1 MTGRCRAAIYCR
13 LSKEDTEKHGES
25 ESIQNQKAMLAAYAE
40 ERNWE
45 IWDIYSD
52 EDFSGIDRERPA
64 FRRLL
69 KDAAAGQFEII
80 LVKTQSRFT
89 RDMELVEKYIH
100 GLFPLWGIRFVA
112 VVDNADTENR
122 GNKKARQINGL
133 INEWYL
139 EDLSEN
145 IRAVLDS
152 KRKRGQ
158 YIGSF
163 AAYGYYKDPADHNK
177 LLVDEPA
184 AEIVRSIYAMCL
196 AGMGRQ
202 RIAEALNRQG
212 IPNPTQYKQ
221 QQGLRYRNQGQG
233 GWNRATVGRILKNRL
248 YLGDMVQ
255 GKRRKASY
263 KSKQLLSVPAEAWIV
278 VPQIHSP
285 IIDPET
291 FEQVQKLL
299 QERTKSGAKGQ
310 VHPLAGKVHCMDCH
324 RAMLKYTNTYQ
335 GKKRCYLRCAGC
347 SQGLCSSH
355 AIRLDRVEEQVRLRL
370 ESYFARWGKNADFL
384 LRQASDQETEKYHK
398 ELERIQGEIGRRT
411 KALQGLYLDK
421 IQGIITPEQFMEW
434 NKTYQEEQQAFKLR
448 AARLEQAMQQ
458 ASPVI
463 RQEALQIKSL
473 PRALAVLAIQMVE
486 IGEQDKNTG
495 RQIIRITWNF

>member
-1 MTGRCRAAIYCR
+1 MSAKCRAAIYCR

-25 ESIQNQKAMLAAYAE
+25 ESIQNQKAMLVAYAE

-64 FRRLL
+64 FRQLI

-139 EDLSEN
+139 EDLSDN

-163 AAYGYYKDPADHNK
+163 AAYGYCKDPEDHNK

-196 AGMGRQ
+196 SGMGRQ
-202 RIAEALNRQG
+202 RIAECLNRQG

-221 QQGLRYRNQGQG
+221 QQGLHYRNQGQG
-233 GWNRATVGRILKNRL
+233 GWNRATIGRILKNRL

-263 KSKQLLSVPAEAWIV
+263 KSKQLLSVPAEAWII
-278 VPQIHSP
+278 VPQIHTP
-285 IIDPET
+285 IIDLET
-291 FEQVQKLL
+291 FEKVQKLL
-299 QERTKSGAKGQ
+299 QERTKAGAEGQ
-310 VHPLAGKVHCMDCH
+310 VHPLAGKVRCMDCH
-324 RAMLKYTNTYQ
+324 RAMLKYTNTYR

-347 SQGLCSSH
+347 SQGLCTSH
-355 AIRLDRVEEQVRLRL
+355 AIRLDQVEEQVRSRL
-370 ESYFARWGKNADFL
+370 EGYFAKWGKNTDFL
-384 LRQASDQETEKYHK
+384 SRKPLQKEAEKYQK
-398 ELERIQGEIGRRT
+398 ELEQIQGEIDRRA

-421 IQGIITPEQFMEW
+421 VQGVITPEQFMEW
-434 NKTYQEEQQAFKLR
+434 NTAYQEEQQAFKLR
-448 AARLEQAMQQ
+448 AARLEKALEE
-458 ASPVI
+458 ASHTAQP
-463 RQEALQIKSL
+463 APLQLETLS
-473 PRALAVLAIQMVE
+473 RALAALAVQTVE
-486 IGEQDKNTG
+486 IGEKDKNTG

>member
-25 ESIQNQKAMLAAYAE
+25 ESIQNQKAMPAAYAE

-310 VHPLAGKVHCMDCH
+310 VHPLAGEVQWKDCH

-347 SQGLCSSH
+347 CQGLCSSH

-370 ESYFARWGKNADFL
+370 ESYFTRWGKNADFL

>member
-163 AAYGYYKDPADHNK
+163 
-177 LLVDEPA
+177 
-184 AEIVRSIYAMCL
+184 
-196 AGMGRQ
+196 
-202 RIAEALNRQG
+202 
-212 IPNPTQYKQ
+212 IPN
-221 QQGLRYRNQGQG
+221 
-233 GWNRATVGRILKNRL
+233 
-248 YLGDMVQ
+248 
-255 GKRRKASY
+255 
-263 KSKQLLSVPAEAWIV
+263 
-278 VPQIHSP
+278 
-285 IIDPET
+285 
-291 FEQVQKLL
+291 
-299 QERTKSGAKGQ
+299 GA
-310 VHPLAGKVHCMDCH
+310 A
-324 RAMLKYTNTYQ
+324 
-335 GKKRCYLRCAGC
+335 
-347 SQGLCSSH
+347 
-355 AIRLDRVEEQVRLRL
+355 
-370 ESYFARWGKNADFL
+370 
-384 LRQASDQETEKYHK
+384 
-398 ELERIQGEIGRRT
+398 
-411 KALQGLYLDK
+411 
-421 IQGIITPEQFMEW
+421 
-434 NKTYQEEQQAFKLR
+434 
-448 AARLEQAMQQ
+448 
-458 ASPVI
+458 
-463 RQEALQIKSL
+463 
-473 PRALAVLAIQMVE
+473 
-486 IGEQDKNTG
+486 
-495 RQIIRITWNF
+495 

>member
-1 MTGRCRAAIYCR
+1 MSTRCRAAIYCR
-13 LSKEDTEKHGES
+13 LSKEDAEKHGES

-64 FRRLL
+64 FRKLL

-163 AAYGYYKDPADHNK
+163 AAYGYCKDPEDHNK

-196 AGMGRQ
+196 SGMGRQ
-202 RIAEALNRQG
+202 RIAECLNRQG
-212 IPNPTQYKQ
+212 VPNPTLYKQ

-233 GWNRATVGRILKNRL
+233 GWNRATIGRILKNRL

-263 KSKQLLSVPAEAWIV
+263 KSKRLLSVPAENWVI
-278 VPQIHSP
+278 VPQIHTP
-285 IIDPET
+285 IIDLET
-291 FEQVQKLL
+291 FEKVQKLL
-299 QERTKSGAKGQ
+299 QERTKAGAEGQ

-324 RAMLKYTNTYQ
+324 RAMLKYTNIYR

-347 SQGLCSSH
+347 SQGLCTSH
-355 AIRLDRVEEQVRLRL
+355 AVRLDLVEEEVRHRL
-370 ESYFARWGKNADFL
+370 ESYLKRWGKNTVFPAGNPSSN
-384 LRQASDQETEKYHK
+384 RAGRIGK
-398 ELERIQGEIGRRT
+398 ELERIKGEIDRRA
-411 KALQGLYLDK
+411 KAIQGLYLDK
-421 IQGIITPEQFMEW
+421 VQGIITPEQFTEW
-434 NKTYQEEQQAFKLR
+434 NGAYQEEQQALKLR
-448 AARLEQAMQQ
+448 AAKLEKAVEES
-458 ASPVI
+458 ARIVRP
-463 RQEALQIKSL
+463 APLQLATL
-473 PRALAVLAIQMVE
+473 PRDLAALTIETVE
-486 IGEQDKNTG
+486 IGEKDKKSG
-495 RQIIRITWNF
+495 RQTIRILWNF